1 MKFKFCGDLDCPDW
15 VLSEVST
22 LSKMSSIRIKLLVAQ
37 IIEYCLQGSFNYDK
51 VLRLAADNAEG
62 VSDIKGAVAAAHF
75 MIVNAAKY
83 NIDDISLLQEIQ
95 QLGLPKE
102 NSEALSKQ
110 YKDNKNNL
118 RSKLAMDSYKISK
131 LLKTDWRID
140 HIISSSEKSS
150 SSAKKSEE
158 EDEVELSVHL
168 KLVIDKQPHLS
179 TARPDQPDGKRVV
192 EMACELT
199 VERLDLLIDEV
210 ASAHDMLVSMQS

>member
-1 MKFKFCGDLDCPDW
+1 MRFKFCGDLDCPDW

-37 IIEYCLQGSFNYDK
+37 IIEYCLQGSFNYEK

-83 NIDDISLLQEIQ
+83 DIDDISLLQEIQ

-118 RSKLAMDSYKISK
+118 RTKLAADSYKISK

-140 HIISSSEKSS
+140 HIISSSDSISSNTKSS
-150 SSAKKSEE
+150 DEE
-158 EDEVELSVHL
+158 EGVELSVHL
-168 KLVIDKQPHLS
+168 KLVIDKQPHQS
-179 TARPDQPDGKRVV
+179 ERVSPDQPDGKRVV
-192 EMACELT
+192 EMACEMT
-199 VERLDLLIDEV
+199 AEKLDVLIDELS
-210 ASAHDMLVSMQS
+210 SAHDLLVSMQ